1 MNSVFARETNM
12 RKKKVN
18 SDGTSP
24 QLQTFA
30 TESGLNNRRQSGTL
44 NAQIVCLVCSG
55 QHEVWKCELFKGLP
69 HEEKRKVVQR
79 GGLCNRCLAKGHIAK
94 DCPKVNF
101 KCQHSGCGGGH
112 HTLMHRNPPQQQL
125 QPIEVPVRSR
135 NETGAGNGNGV
146 AVAAAGAGETR
157 ACLGIIPV
165 KVRGKGGGRVIETY
179 ALLDNGSEVTL
190 CHERLVK
197 ELGLDGQR
205 FEFTLTG
212 MTGSE
217 RVDSKLVD
225 LVVKSIDDS
234 VEVELCNVKTVVNMP
249 ISTSCI
255 AKREDLVRWPH
266 LRGIDIPSIEH
277 GEVCLLIGLK
287 ERPTLFL
294 PLELKTGGDNEP
306 IAIRYSLGWT
316 VMGPV
321 GDQKED
327 RDCSVNFMFMKDGHV
342 TQGNVLRDE
351 VSRERV
357 SEETKKLKDE
367 NETA

>member
-18 SDGTSP
+18 SDGTLS

-30 TESGLNNRRQSGTL
+30 TGSGLNSRGQSGTL
-44 NAQIVCLVCSG
+44 NAQIVCLVCSE
-55 QHEVWKCELFKGLP
+55 QHEVWKRELFKGLP

-79 GGLCNRCLAKGHIAK
+79 GGLCNKCLAKGHIAK

-112 HTLMHRNPPQQQL
+112 HILMHRNAARTDRGTSNESKARDVRQRNQNAGSRDVNPQQQL
-125 QPIEVPVRSR
+125 QPSEVPIRSR

-146 AVAAAGAGETR
+146 AVSATGAGETR
-157 ACLGIIPV
+157 VCLGIIPF
-165 KVRGKGGGRVIETY
+165 KVRGKGGGKAIETY

-212 MTGSE
+212 MAGSE
-217 RVDSKLVD
+217 KVDSKLVD

-234 VEVELCNVKTVVNMP
+234 VDVELCSVKTVVNMP

-255 AKREDLVRWPH
+255 VKSEYLVRWPH
-266 LRGIDIPSIEH
+266 LRGIDISSIEN
-277 GEVCLLIGLK
+277 GEVWLLIGLK
-287 ERPTLFL
+287 ETNTFL
-294 PLELKTGGDNEP
+294 P
-306 IAIRYSLGWT
+306 A
-316 VMGPV
+316 
-321 GDQKED
+321 
-327 RDCSVNFMFMKDGHV
+327 
-342 TQGNVLRDE
+342 
-351 VSRERV
+351 
-357 SEETKKLKDE
+357 
-367 NETA
+367 